1 MNDRDELDT
10 RVLRRINDNK
20 LEEFMSD
27 MLNEDDFNPC
37 SWDDAGEYISDLC
50 DYLKDYFLRTIRI
63 DTNPKTKDA
72 LYYYLVDKFRKLLLR
87 IYIGRICY

>member
-27 MLNEDDFNPC
+27 MLNGDEFNPC
-37 SWDDAGEYISDLC
+37 SWDNVGDYITDLC

-63 DTNPKTKDA
+63 DTNPKTNDA